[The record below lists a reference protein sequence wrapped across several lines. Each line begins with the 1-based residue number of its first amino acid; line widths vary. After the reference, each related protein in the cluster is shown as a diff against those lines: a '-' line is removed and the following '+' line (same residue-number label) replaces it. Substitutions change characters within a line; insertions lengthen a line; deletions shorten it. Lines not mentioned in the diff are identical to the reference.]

1 MPRIEVVVDT
11 GEIRPLPVSATSV
24 DVLLLGPPC
33 ALVGWSLK
41 DVSGDVATS
50 AEGQVVAPGAGAAIV
65 TLAGLAAGT
74 YDVTW
79 QVALQGAA
87 AAADANNFQL
97 KNGAA
102 AVENSINAGAAG
114 AYPQVGARIT
124 VVQNGTVTVNAIG
137 AGTAG
142 VTYLA
147 QVELAPVLV
156 PNASVEFRS
165 GSFTLAESSIPSGE
179 MDTQFLGGDGINAR
193 AGILLHVNNG
203 VVAGSVYARF
213 VRPPWDLGLEY

>member
-1 MPRIEVVVDT
+1 MTDITVELDT
-11 GEIRPLPVSATSV
+11 GEVMALPVQPTSV
-24 DVLLLGPPC
+24 DVPVIQSDC
-33 ALVGWSLK
+33 RLVGWSLR
-41 DVSGDVATS
+41 DTS
-50 AEGQVVAPGAGAAIV
+50 TPSFAEGEGSVLSPGAGAQPV

-79 QVALQGAA
+79 QVSLQGAA

-124 VVQNGTVTVNAIG
+124 VAQGGTVTVVAIG

-147 QVELAPVLV
+147 QVELAPVAV

-165 GSFTLAESSIPSGE
+165 GNYLLGESSIPSGE
-179 MDTQFLGGDGINAR
+179 MDTQFLGGGGVNAR
-193 AGILLHVNNG
+193 AGILLHVN
-203 VVAGSVYARF
+203 AG
-213 VRPPWDLGLEY
+213 